1 MNKNI
6 RVFRK
11 YAATLA
17 LAVSAIVFLPE
28 ALFAKGAVIGY
39 VWGQTKVTDVQLD
52 KLTHIMV
59 SDLYM
64 DANGNV
70 FPNPELTKNG
80 YNWINDWLDNVFVAD
95 LNYYSE

>member
-1 MNKNI
+1 MKNNCI
-6 RVFRK
+6 FRK
-11 YAATLA
+11 YAVTLA

-28 ALFAKGAVIGY
+28 VLFAKGAVIGY
-39 VWGQTKVTDVQLD
+39 VYGDTYVENVQLG

-70 FPNPELTKNG
+70 FPNPELTRN
-80 YNWINDWLDNVFVAD
+80 NSPLDVASS
-95 LNYYSE
+95 LR